1 MTGETAG
8 LSPPLAITRCRLWKL
23 PTIVDA
29 RGQLVVAEL
38 AAMPFPVK
46 RVFFVSRVPINE
58 SRGCKA
64 HKFGTELL
72 IAISGNVAVAIE
84 DGARRTEVIL
94 RDPGL
99 GLVVGPMI
107 WSVLSRF
114 SEDAVLAVF
123 ASHPY
128 DAADDI
134 HDYALFRSMVAGH

>member
-1 MTGETAG
+1 MTSETAG
-8 LSPPLAITRCRLWKL
+8 VSPPLAIARCRLWKL

-46 RVFFVSRVPINE
+46 RVFFVSRVPVNE

-64 HKFGTELL
+64 HKSGTELL
-72 IAISGNVAVAIE
+72 IAISGSVAVSIE
-84 DGARRTEVIL
+84 DGARRVEVIL

-99 GLVVGPMI
+99 GLAVGPMI

-114 SEDAVLAVF
+114 SEDAILAVF

-134 HDYALFRSMVAGH
+134 DDYAVFQSMVAGH